1 MFGEFDPRDFIDA
14 DDIRASENESRRRR
28 AAIVRQ
34 AAGVGARPDVL
45 IGAADDVPVDE
56 DYSGDSRAALVACS
70 GRIIDHVQRLI
81 AWLLLWLTERLA
93 AIRAAAGQDDHRQEP
108 APRPP
113 LQTTPQA
120 KPNAPNRA

>member
-1 MFGEFDPRDFIDA
+1 MSGEFDPRDFMDA
-14 DDIRASENESRRRR
+14 DDIRECENESRRRR
-28 AAIVRQ
+28 ASVVRQ
-34 AAGVGARPDVL
+34 VAGIGARPDVL
-45 IGAADDVPVDE
+45 VGAAEDVPVDE
-56 DYSGDSRAALVACS
+56 DYTGDSRAALVACS

-93 AIRAAAGQDDHRQEP
+93 AIRAAAGQGDHGAEP

-113 LQTTPQA
+113 LLITPQA